1 MTNTETFT
9 KFGKFVIDS
18 GKELF
23 GELRVAG
30 KDSQLYLR
38 NDERFDPHLSSEGCV
53 TGVLHDLTK
62 VTLLK
67 CINLTGVGY
76 SSRNDEI
83 YYDAKIFPHF
93 VLEGQRHLGADER
106 TISKVTFELEDG
118 TNLFYDF
125 DAFGSVI
132 DARPHIDRIATA
144 NGLDRPIPIG
154 PDPKIVYFAG
164 KREIVAVDTTLG
176 VVRAQHNP
184 SWCLPDPR
192 GVRIDNFISISIDP
206 PEPVRFNEAI
216 TRTLRLLR
224 FLELIIGRPQNLQT
238 IFVQVEGPN
247 DRETLKVHWSHRPA
261 REEESGE
268 GRRSPHP
275 ADMLLDPIEHSE
287 EFGRVM
293 QTWFKNDE
301 ERQDAR
307 WRFHTSFAMRRTYTV
322 ERLVASANMFDILP
336 TSAIPQDVELMT
348 DLRQAKTD
356 CEKVFKNL
364 PDSYER
370 NGVLNALGRVGK
382 ASLKH
387 KTRHR
392 GQLVVTAFGGRP
404 SELLLVLDAA
414 VDCRNHYVH
423 GTSSRIDYSKNFD
436 VVIFLT
442 NTSEFVFG
450 ASELVEAGW
459 DIQRFAGQGSM
470 MTHPY
475 GSYLVSYKSSLD
487 ALKALLNH

>member
-38 NDERFDPHLSSEGCV
+38 NDERFDPHVSSEGCV

-184 SWCLPDPR
+184 SW
-192 GVRIDNFISISIDP
+192 
-206 PEPVRFNEAI
+206 
-216 TRTLRLLR
+216 
-224 FLELIIGRPQNLQT
+224 
-238 IFVQVEGPN
+238 
-247 DRETLKVHWSHRPA
+247 
-261 REEESGE
+261 
-268 GRRSPHP
+268 
-275 ADMLLDPIEHSE
+275 
-287 EFGRVM
+287 
-293 QTWFKNDE
+293 
-301 ERQDAR
+301 
-307 WRFHTSFAMRRTYTV
+307 
-322 ERLVASANMFDILP
+322 
-336 TSAIPQDVELMT
+336 
-348 DLRQAKTD
+348 
-356 CEKVFKNL
+356 
-364 PDSYER
+364 
-370 NGVLNALGRVGK
+370 
-382 ASLKH
+382 
-387 KTRHR
+387 
-392 GQLVVTAFGGRP
+392 
-404 SELLLVLDAA
+404 
-414 VDCRNHYVH
+414 
-423 GTSSRIDYSKNFD
+423 
-436 VVIFLT
+436 
-442 NTSEFVFG
+442 
-450 ASELVEAGW
+450 
-459 DIQRFAGQGSM
+459 
-470 MTHPY
+470 
-475 GSYLVSYKSSLD
+475 
-487 ALKALLNH
+487 